1 MGSLKPKL
9 RFIIAVIAGIVA
21 TSQAIG
27 AIQAWRQY
35 RLWRER
41 DPSAADA
48 YLTFAQ
54 VDAVLA
60 GVSLGIAV
68 LGWWLL
74 RPPPGQPGG
83 PTRRSEGENQVS

>member
-1 MGSLKPKL
+1 MASLKRTL
-9 RFIIAVIAGIVA
+9 RFSIVLIAAIVA
-21 TSQAIG
+21 GSQAVG
-27 AIQAWRQY
+27 AVQAWRKH

-60 GVSLGIAV
+60 GLSVGIAV
-68 LGWWLL
+68 LAWWLL
-74 RPPPGQPGG
+74 RPGRGRHPPR
-83 PTRRSEGENQVS
+83 TAKRA